1 MISYLLLAL
10 MGIWLYFYLGRDDND
25 LEENL
30 KEYDKKN
37 GETDLQGNY

>member
-10 MGIWLYFYLGRDDND
+10 IGIWLYFYLGKDDND

-30 KEYDKKN
+30 KEYQKNN
-37 GETDLQGNY
+37 GETDL

>member
-10 MGIWLYFYLGRDDND
+10 IGIWLYFYLGKDDND

-30 KEYDKKN
+30 KEYEKNN
-37 GETDLQGNY
+37 GETDL

>member
-37 GETDLQGNY
+37 GETDL